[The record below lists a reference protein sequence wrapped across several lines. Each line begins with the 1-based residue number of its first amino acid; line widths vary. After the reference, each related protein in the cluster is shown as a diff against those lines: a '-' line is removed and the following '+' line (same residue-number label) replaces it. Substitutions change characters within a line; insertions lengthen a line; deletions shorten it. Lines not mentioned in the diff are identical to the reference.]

1 MDMDLSKCFT
11 LDFVPFSKLL
21 LNEYGIYFILVQ
33 LLYPAN
39 CTFTNSQKQCRFNV
53 IRAVCISNHILEVF
67 WTLYGSVVLRLLRGR
82 HFPVCIAKLVFKL
95 AKKKKLCDRD
105 DLYIELT
112 TLLRMI
118 NYCLKRRRRELPTSK
133 HHRYIS
139 LTIKIPKHLKM
150 HMTASFKV
158 LLRCSEFN

>member
-1 MDMDLSKCFT
+1 MDMDLSRCFT

-21 LNEYGIYFILVQ
+21 VNEYGIYFILVL

-39 CTFTNSQKQCRFNV
+39 YTFTNSQKQCSFNV
-53 IRAVCISNHILEVF
+53 IRAVCISNHILEIF
-67 WTLYGSVVLRLLRGR
+67 WTLYGSVVLRLLREG
-82 HFPVCIAKLVFKL
+82 HFPVCNSQTDFQAS
-95 AKKKKLCDRD
+95 KKKMPCGRD
-105 DLYIELT
+105 DPYIELI

-118 NYCLKRRRRELPTSK
+118 NYCLERRELPISK

-158 LLRCSEFN
+158 LLQWSEFN